1 MTQRRTMLVAAPLL
15 LAVTLAADPAP
26 KDKGAP
32 KVPEA
37 DRTVAELIRKLGD
50 DDFKVREE
58 ATKQLLAIGAPA
70 ADAVAEALKN
80 DKLDPETARR
90 LRLIAE
96 KLPTVAN
103 RARWLQD
110 VFRDP
115 EARSSK
121 LEESRKAIDAL
132 VKLGPPAVPY
142 LIDGILGDHDTVGPY
157 SYLALKGIGKGA
169 VDGVRQ
175 RWDTLDDAQRWR
187 LMEFCGE
194 FDKEAAAAY
203 ALSCLTHIDVK
214 IRGDAVAFV
223 GRHREQRAKKQLLK
237 MLNTEAPAL
246 RWGVMDSL
254 ANLGGDDVSA
264 ELTKL
269 LEKDS
274 WAAKGTGRPVPEG
287 HPPPWWPDGR
297 PVVIECL
304 KRLTAKGAAA
314 ALLRVLQEKGEGKAY
329 LGTFIIPLL
338 GEFGH
343 REAVP
348 ELQRVVKGQKDQH
361 VGLLAAEA
369 LFQLGD
375 RSARPLV
382 LDVLAKGG
390 SRQACNILARFG
402 TREDVPVLVKC
413 LDDEDWGVRRHACE
427 GLERITGVKNRAE
440 GWVDAG
446 EHDAPVWK
454 KWWAANKDKY
464 EPK

>member
-1 MTQRRTMLVAAPLL
+1 MTQRLTVFVAVPLL
-15 LAVTLAADPAP
+15 LGIALAADEPIP
-26 KDKGAP
+26 KDKSAP

-37 DRTVAELIRKLGD
+37 DKTVAELIRKLGD
-50 DDFKVREE
+50 DDFKVREA

-70 ADAVAEALKN
+70 ADAVAEALKS

-103 RARWLQD
+103 RVRWLQD

-121 LEESRKAIDAL
+121 LEASRKAIAAL
-132 VKLGPPAVPY
+132 AELGPPAVPY

-157 SYLALKGIGKGA
+157 SYLALKEIGKDA
-169 VDGVRQ
+169 VEGVRA
-175 RWDTLDDAQRWR
+175 RWAKLDDAQRWR
-187 LMEFCGE
+187 LMEFRGE
-194 FDKEAAAAY
+194 FDKEAAAQY
-203 ALSCLTHIDVK
+203 ALSCLTHIDMK
-214 IRGDAVAFV
+214 IRGDAVAFA

-237 MLNTEAPAL
+237 MLNNDAPAL
-246 RWGVMDSL
+246 RWGVMDAL

-274 WAAKGTGRPVPEG
+274 WAAKGTGLPVPEG
-287 HPPPWWPDGR
+287 AQPPWWPDGR

-304 KRLTAKGAAA
+304 KRLKAKAAA
-314 ALLRVLQEKGEGKAY
+314 PALLRVLQEKGEGKAY
-329 LGTFIIPLL
+329 LGMFIIPLL
-338 GEFGH
+338 GEFGY
-343 REAVP
+343 RNAVP
-348 ELQRVVKGQKDQH
+348 ELQWIVKGQKDQY

-382 LDVLAKGG
+382 LEVLGKGG
-390 SRQACNILARFG
+390 SRVACSILARYG

-413 LDDEDWGVRRHACE
+413 LDDEDWGVRKHACE
-427 GLERITGVKNRAE
+427 GLERITGEKNRAK
-440 GWVDAG
+440 GWEAIS

-454 KWWAANKDKY
+454 KWWATNKDKY
-464 EPK
+464 EK

>member
-1 MTQRRTMLVAAPLL
+1 MLVAAPLL

-70 ADAVAEALKN
+70 ADAVAEALRN

-237 MLNTEAPAL
+237 ML
-246 RWGVMDSL
+246 
-254 ANLGGDDVSA
+254 
-264 ELTKL
+264 
-269 LEKDS
+269 
-274 WAAKGTGRPVPEG
+274 
-287 HPPPWWPDGR
+287 
-297 PVVIECL
+297 
-304 KRLTAKGAAA
+304 
-314 ALLRVLQEKGEGKAY
+314 
-329 LGTFIIPLL
+329 
-338 GEFGH
+338 
-343 REAVP
+343 
-348 ELQRVVKGQKDQH
+348 
-361 VGLLAAEA
+361 
-369 LFQLGD
+369 
-375 RSARPLV
+375 
-382 LDVLAKGG
+382 
-390 SRQACNILARFG
+390 
-402 TREDVPVLVKC
+402 
-413 LDDEDWGVRRHACE
+413 
-427 GLERITGVKNRAE
+427 
-440 GWVDAG
+440 
-446 EHDAPVWK
+446 
-454 KWWAANKDKY
+454 
-464 EPK
+464 